1 MRALIKT
8 LFVFLVVVTALV
20 AAGNQG
26 IGPVV
31 ITREGTQ
38 QIILRFGDPR
48 AVVQPGPSWRIP
60 LIEETK
66 TYDRRLLYLNT
77 EQDVIQTK
85 DQERIMV
92 DNYAMWR
99 IDGPEAFL
107 SSFPKGMQQAEK
119 QMDRVV
125 RARVREVVARHTLT
139 QVLTDLRTPI
149 MEEIRDGVKESF
161 IGTGIAI
168 DDVRINRTELPP
180 SIEQNV
186 FARMKTDR
194 DRLARKYRAEGE
206 EQARRIRAEADRD
219 ARVIVAKARG
229 EAEISRGEGDAQA
242 TRIYAE
248 AYGRDPEF
256 YAFVRSLEA
265 YRKTIGEGTTL
276 ILSPDSEFFQYF
288 GSSGVTG
295 PSKGSPA
302 QP

>member
-8 LFVFLVVVTALV
+8 LFVFLVVVTGLV

-60 LIEETK
+60 LIDETK

-99 IDGPEAFL
+99 IDDPEAFL
-107 SSFPKGMQQAEK
+107 SSFPRGMQQAEK

-139 QVLTDLRTPI
+139 QVLTDLRTQI
-149 MEEIRDGVKESF
+149 MVEIRDGVRDSF

-219 ARVIVAKARG
+219 ARVIVAKARS

-276 ILSPDSEFFQYF
+276 ILSPDSEFFQFF

-295 PSKGSPA
+295 PSKASPA

>member
-1 MRALIKT
+1 VRALIKT
-8 LFVFLVVVTALV
+8 LFVFLVAVTALV

-99 IDGPEAFL
+99 IDDPEAFL

-161 IGTGIAI
+161 IDTGIAI

-206 EQARRIRAEADRD
+206 EAARRIRAEADRD
-219 ARVIVAKARG
+219 ARITVAKARG

-248 AYGRDPEF
+248 AHGRDPEF
-256 YAFVRSLEA
+256 FAFVRSLEA

-276 ILSPDSEFFQYF
+276 ILSPDSEFFQFF
-288 GSSGVTG
+288 GSSGATD
-295 PSKGSPA
+295 PSGASRA

>member
-99 IDGPEAFL
+99 IDDPEAFL

-149 MEEIRDGVKESF
+149 MEEIRNGVKESF
-161 IGTGIAI
+161 IDTGIAI

-206 EQARRIRAEADRD
+206 EAARRIRAEADRD
-219 ARVIVAKARG
+219 ARIMVAKARG

-248 AYGRDPEF
+248 AHGRDPEF
-256 YAFVRSLEA
+256 FAFVRSLEA

-276 ILSPDSEFFQYF
+276 ILSPDSEFFQFF
-288 GSSGVTG
+288 GSSDVTG
-295 PSKGSPA
+295 PSEASRA